1 MTQLQDLIDKHKIT
15 VHTAYVPYPAEA
27 LHSGKL
33 DYHGKPIA
41 TNAVMELPMK
51 WAVTVNVGA
60 EEFTTTY
67 RMGSGHC
74 AYPKQLDHTEIPSHY
89 PAYDRRSY
97 ARTLMFWW
105 YAARLLDNPKDPLI
119 NAHHQRNMSYVFKRV
134 KQPDPEPVEIIYS
147 LLLDADSAVGKTP
160 GEFMDDFG
168 YTDFDEG
175 FKAYQ
180 ACQEVERFWMS
191 AVGPAVFGQ
200 LLEAMYVWEE
210 EDARDR
216 DQST

>member
-1 MTQLQDLIDKHKIT
+1 MSQLQDLIDKHKIT
-15 VHTAYVPYPAEA
+15 VHTAYVPYAPEA
-27 LHSGKL
+27 LHSDKKDHRGDPL
-33 DYHGKPIA
+33 IRNDI
-41 TNAVMELPMK
+41 MDLSMK
-51 WAVTVNVGA
+51 WSVSVQIGRN
-60 EEFTTTY
+60 EFTTTY
-67 RMGSGHC
+67 SMGSGHC
-74 AYPKQLDHTEIPSHY
+74 MYPKTLDNMELPDHFPFYGRSHE
-89 PAYDRRSY
+89 RQ
-97 ARTLMFWW
+97 LMFWW
-105 YAARLLDNPKDPLI
+105 YAARLLDNPRHPLI
-119 NAHHQRNMSYVFKRV
+119 HQHHRQVMSYQFKRV

-147 LLLDADSAVGKTP
+147 LLMDADAAMGKTP
-160 GEFMDDFG
+160 GEFMGDFG

-180 ACQEVERFWMS
+180 ECQEVERFWMS